1 VESFQRRHKAA
12 EAYNRRLELGE
23 ISPGLLRQLWWT
35 LRGDAKA
42 LEDQWRKKDG
52 RKTASLT
59 FAMNDAV
66 FWWFWVGGG
75 LKLFGD
81 IAQMT
86 SPLVVKEIIKFA
98 QRSYTAYT
106 AGNSPPSI
114 GVCRPCVPIW
124 QQHLLSDLDWR
135 RPVHCP
141 FCPANYWFVRPTS
154 FILPRQY
161 Q

>member
-1 VESFQRRHKAA
+1 VDLWRLPDDRSAAVVGERIVQSFQRRHKAA

-23 ISPGLLRQLWWT
+23 VSPGLLRQLWWT
-35 LRGDAKA
+35 LHGDAKA

-52 RKTASLT
+52 KKKASLT

-66 FWWFWVGGG
+66 FSWFWVGGG

-98 QRSYTAYT
+98 QRSYAAYT
-106 AGNSPPSI
+106 AGNPPPSI
-114 GVCRPCVPIW
+114 GVCRLRVPVCSKSTYF
-124 QQHLLSDLDWR
+124 L
-135 RPVHCP
+135 
-141 FCPANYWFVRPTS
+141 T
-154 FILPRQY
+154 
-161 Q
+161 